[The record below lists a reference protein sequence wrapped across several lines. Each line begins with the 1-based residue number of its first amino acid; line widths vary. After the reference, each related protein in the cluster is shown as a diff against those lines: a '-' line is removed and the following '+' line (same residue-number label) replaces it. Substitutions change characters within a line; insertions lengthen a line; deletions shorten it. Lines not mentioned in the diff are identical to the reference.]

1 MTPLPPGVAY
11 VEVRLQLPRCPPVEV
26 VKRIPLG
33 DLIGVGRPAVEH
45 ACTQAVTAAL
55 HEVDQEA
62 LLQRATGLA

>member
-33 DLIGVGRPAVEH
+33 DPAVEH